1 MTQKIKC
8 SASNCGADPVNK
20 VETPRQLPKWRAPIS
35 AAEATTDTILHQA
48 GVVAYRIV
56 HGEVRVLLMT
66 SRETGRWIIPK
77 GNIDAGSTPCAAAE
91 REAYE
96 EAGVR
101 GILNAMPL
109 GFYTY
114 LKRLGSGDLRAAT
127 VEVYLLR
134 VTERLKKWPEK
145 GQRRLSW
152 VSTDEAIALIQEP
165 GIAPLL
171 RRLKEF
177 AAALAPAE
185 HA

>member
-1 MTQKIKC
+1 
-8 SASNCGADPVNK
+8 
-20 VETPRQLPKWRAPIS
+20 
-35 AAEATTDTILHQA
+35 
-48 GVVAYRIV
+48 
-56 HGEVRVLLMT
+56 MT

-77 GNIDAGSTPCAAAE
+77 GNIDAGTTPCVATE

-101 GILNAMPL
+101 GVADATPL

-114 LKRLGSGDLRAAT
+114 FKRLSSGDLRAAT
-127 VEVYLLR
+127 VEVYLFR

-152 VSTDEAIALIQEP
+152 VSADKAIKLVEEP

-171 RRLKEF
+171 RRLTEF
-177 AAALAPAE
+177 EERLRSRE
-185 HA
+185 HV

>member
-1 MTQKIKC
+1 MAC
-8 SASNCGADPVNK
+8 SNLGG
-20 VETPRQLPKWRAPIS
+20 TG
-35 AAEATTDTILHQA
+35 ATTNTILHQA
-48 GVVAYRIV
+48 GVIAYRIV
-56 HGEVRVLLMT
+56 DNEVRVLLMT

-77 GNIDAGSTPCAAAE
+77 GNIEPGSAPSEAAE

-101 GILNAMPL
+101 GVVDSMPL

-114 LKRLGSGDLRAAT
+114 FKKLNSGERRAAT

-145 GQRRLSW
+145 GERRVTW
-152 VSTDEAIALIQEP
+152 VSTGAAIELVAEA

-171 RRLKEF
+171 RRVAEF
-177 AAALAPAE
+177 EGSLSQSRE